1 MFTTADLVDSGKYR
15 SHPPPPAAAAAK
27 EEEALAVAA
36 QQYDR
41 VLVDAECTHD
51 GSVKHLA
58 KLDRCVCRRL
68 GVQSGRNLGACVIM
82 TLGIQHACLTHAWHT
97 ACNMSRAYRVP
108 ELCLSS
114 QRIGRSGCGGECR
127 ILYPVACYKHTGCAS
142 CRDVWCVG
150 VDGINSSGGC

>member
-27 EEEALAVAA
+27 EEALAVAA

-68 GVQSGRNLGACVIM
+68 SVQSGASAHDFIV
-82 TLGIQHACLTHAWHT
+82 TLGIHACMTQLG
-97 ACNMSRAYRVP
+97 
-108 ELCLSS
+108 LSS

-127 ILYPVACYKHTGCAS
+127 ILYPVACYKHTVCAS

>member
-82 TLGIQHACLTHAWHT
+82 TLGIQHACMTRGIHPATCLVHT
-97 ACNMSRAYRVP
+97 ACLNFVCLRSESAGADAAANVAYYTPWHVISTQCVPRVVM
-108 ELCLSS
+108 
-114 QRIGRSGCGGECR
+114 
-127 ILYPVACYKHTGCAS
+127 Y
-142 CRDVWCVG
+142 G
-150 VDGINSSGGC
+150 V